1 MVELGGDFKSSGS
14 TTDDMLQRTAQVQ
27 TREHALRES
36 VQVKVRT

>member
-1 MVELGGDFKSSGS
+1 MVELGGDFKSTLL